1 MSTLKHNLVSFLTII
16 FTGMVAF
23 LLVYQNSTSPTI
35 PDFVKAT
42 APEPEFTTTSQLS
55 SDGTYELTMK
65 TKNNKDKTITY
76 LFTVVLKSDNTSQ
89 IIFNQTVSAETTF
102 SIPFNTFSP
111 NNKYLFIKQT
121 ENSKTHYLVFNSS
134 DKDFADN
141 QTSIDITPLFEKQ
154 KPDLVLNNVTGWA
167 SETLIIVQ
175 TSGPSFW
182 FEMPNHFIQ
191 LSTKF

>member
-1 MSTLKHNLVSFLTII
+1 MNKIKHFDTFLIILLAGLVGI
-16 FTGMVAF
+16 FF
-23 LLVYQNSTSPTI
+23 FSQNSATPAI

-55 SDGTYELTMK
+55 SDGTHELTMK
-65 TKNNKDKTITY
+65 TKDNKDKTTTY

-89 IIFNQTVSAETTF
+89 TIFNQTVSAETTF

-121 ENSKTHYLVFNSS
+121 ENGKDHYLVFNSS
-134 DKDFADN
+134 GKDFADN

-154 KPDLVLNNVTGWA
+154 KPNLTLKNVTGWA